1 LFKKLLFFFYHDKI
15 LKKTFSSKDSVSREK
30 KTFILLNFFFHSLR
44 LYTTCFIAL
53 KYLTMKTTKKIIKI
67 GDSQGIVIDKP
78 LLNNL
83 KLNTGDLVEINVK
96 KIKVE
101 N

>member
-1 LFKKLLFFFYHDKI
+1 
-15 LKKTFSSKDSVSREK
+15 
-30 KTFILLNFFFHSLR
+30 
-44 LYTTCFIAL
+44 
-53 KYLTMKTTKKIIKI
+53 MKTTKKIIKI